1 MYWIYIYLAVVVF
14 ALLIEFFTSE
24 MVSVWFVGG
33 GVISMILS
41 ALNVGWEVHFPVF
54 IGVSIILLAC
64 FRKFALKYFS
74 NGETKTNADS
84 AVGKEYELLTEIGF
98 NKPGTININ
107 DVIWSAVSEKQED
120 VIPKGSIVI
129 VVGIKGNKYIV
140 KEK

>member
-33 GVISMILS
+33 GIISMILS
-41 ALNVGWEVHFPVF
+41 ALNVGWEVHVPVF

-64 FRKFALKYFS
+64 FRKFTLKYFS

-98 NKPGTININ
+98 NKPGTIKIN